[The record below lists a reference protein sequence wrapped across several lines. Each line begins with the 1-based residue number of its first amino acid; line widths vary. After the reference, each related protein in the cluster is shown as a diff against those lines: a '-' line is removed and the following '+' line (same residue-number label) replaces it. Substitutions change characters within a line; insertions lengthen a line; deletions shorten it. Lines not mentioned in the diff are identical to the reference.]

1 MTRNNGATQIRIVVA
16 DDHPVVRNGLRMMI
30 DREKDLNLIG
40 EAADGVQALAAI
52 QETRPDIALIDIE
65 MPGLTGLDILR
76 ELHMRRSATRCI
88 ILTLYD
94 DPVIYRRAA
103 EYGTMG
109 YMLKDSAPCDIL
121 LGIRRVAAGEFYLG
135 LPETACE
142 RKDAHPRATELLAVD
157 SLTPSERRVL
167 HLIAENKSTREI
179 ADELCI
185 SPRTVDSHRANI
197 CAKVGEHGSY
207 GLIRFAIEHRMYL

>member
-1 MTRNNGATQIRIVVA
+1 MTEHSDIRIRILVA
-16 DDHPVVRNGLRMMI
+16 DDHPVVRSGLRMMI
-30 DREKDLNLIG
+30 EREEDLHLVG

-52 QETRPDIALIDIE
+52 QEARPDVALIDIE

-76 ELHMRRSATRCI
+76 ELHKQNFETRCI

-94 DPVIYRRAA
+94 DPVIYRHAA
-103 EYGTMG
+103 EYGAKG
-109 YMLKDSAPCDIL
+109 YILKHSAPRDIL
-121 LGIRRVAAGEFYLG
+121 LGIRRVASGEFYLD
-135 LPETACE
+135 LPESTDE
-142 RKDAHPRATELLAVD
+142 RKDAHPRAAELLAVD

-179 ADELCI
+179 AEELFI
-185 SPRTVDSHRANI
+185 SPRTVDSHRAKI